1 MQSRVRGEESPTLMH
16 SSRGSGCAR
25 VCRPCITNAHPTTIV
40 AATPDV
46 RNARLF
52 IFLSSFGYRIHIP
65 RSKAVGRKGRVA
77 TALPVPPSPSELPA
91 VHTNADQILLQPM
104 VTGTYRNRFETILE
118 SCGDGLMR
126 YLWRIAAVRFEAD
139 RITSP
144 LVLRFAVGIIRD
156 ESARGSR
163 FSNLVLVEEKIRF
176 AF

>member
-1 MQSRVRGEESPTLMH
+1 
-16 SSRGSGCAR
+16 
-25 VCRPCITNAHPTTIV
+25 
-40 AATPDV
+40 
-46 RNARLF
+46 
-52 IFLSSFGYRIHIP
+52 
-65 RSKAVGRKGRVA
+65 
-77 TALPVPPSPSELPA
+77 
-91 VHTNADQILLQPM
+91 M